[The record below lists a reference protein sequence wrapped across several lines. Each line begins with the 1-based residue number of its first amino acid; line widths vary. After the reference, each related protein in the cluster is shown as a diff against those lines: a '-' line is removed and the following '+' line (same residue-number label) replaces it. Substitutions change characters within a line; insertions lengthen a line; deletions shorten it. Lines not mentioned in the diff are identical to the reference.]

1 MRWFRRKLLEL
12 RVAALQKSIEIME
25 QRVQIAVT
33 AGWTHEISRRRF
45 EIADTQSRIASLR
58 GELKSL

>member
-25 QRVQIAVT
+25 QRVQIAVS
-33 AGWTHEISRRRF
+33 AGWKHEISRRQF
-45 EIADTQSRIASLR
+45 EIADTQSRIATLR
-58 GELKSL
+58 GELKAL